1 MRGHGTQ
8 QGAVNQEKKKNENK
22 RIEIGFELKECPH
35 VFKEEIETERGIMF
49 SRLGKAGSKSPR
61 PWGGLGNTNPAC
73 ECACQNV

>member
-35 VFKEEIETERGIMF
+35 VFKEEIETERD
-49 SRLGKAGSKSPR
+49 
-61 PWGGLGNTNPAC
+61 
-73 ECACQNV
+73 